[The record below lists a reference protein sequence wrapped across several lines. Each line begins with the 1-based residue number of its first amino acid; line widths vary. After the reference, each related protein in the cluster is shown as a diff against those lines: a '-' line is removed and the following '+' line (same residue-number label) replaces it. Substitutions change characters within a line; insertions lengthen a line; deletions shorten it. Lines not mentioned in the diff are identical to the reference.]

1 MSDDDDFDKMMK
13 ELDAGAPAAPAP
25 APAAP
30 ARRGKKP
37 TTVVEEAPPPA
48 PPEAPAEPALVKIAG
63 IVPDDP
69 EPKSVTV
76 TVVEDV
82 PPAKTYLSPQTLAE
96 MEAGRLHLQRFK

>member
-76 TVVEDV
+76 TVVEDDYAALTGCAV
-82 PPAKTYLSPQTLAE
+82 YLHA
-96 MEAGRLHLQRFK
+96 AG